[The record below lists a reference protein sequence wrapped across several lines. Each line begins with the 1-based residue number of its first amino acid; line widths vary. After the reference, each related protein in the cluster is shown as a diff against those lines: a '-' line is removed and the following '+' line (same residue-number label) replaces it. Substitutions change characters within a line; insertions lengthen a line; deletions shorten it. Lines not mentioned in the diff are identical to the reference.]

1 MIPYTVQKGKSMRK
15 RVLSFF
21 LILILFFAIFPVSF
35 AEGENDPSV
44 PSADAQDVAQ
54 FGPGAVVE
62 RDESGNPVSVNGC
75 PVREVTAGINL
86 RSNRAAY
93 QYSVWFT
100 DYPFFQPAT
109 QYDGNLAV
117 MSLAMALS
125 ANRAMNPSEDLKT
138 WFDPSLHLEKYLTD
152 AGFSDIR
159 KDDYSKETSMYTI
172 SMAMGARYMEHEG
185 EEPFTLIAIGVC
197 GGGYGNEWQSNMTPG
212 SGELHKGFLSAAQL
226 VIDRLAG
233 YILTNGIEGNI
244 KVWISG
250 FSRAAAVSNVTAGLL
265 VRDGMFPKEDVYAY
279 TFATPAAVHNAPLS
293 GYENIFNILN
303 PMDVVPQV
311 MPYDWDFSRFGTDLF
326 IPVTEFSSTGDTYTY
341 SRAAFARDTF
351 GIEANYS
358 PALNLRMRLLLSMIM
373 DVAEDRAE
381 YNAHL
386 QPAVV
391 GIMQNG
397 NASNLLSTVRSLLLT
412 VKDKGSAGRTNVD
425 ALVNYVSRVFG
436 NLLTRTELDEANR
449 NTGSIVFR
457 LFNEHCEDAYL
468 ANVDLIRAGV
478 FEDDTE
484 FTYVFIRGP
493 VDVTYLSDASGPNV
507 SVTLT
512 AKGELSADKLRWEAR
527 GNDPSELDAYMHQR
541 YMERI
546 GDTTVVAVP
555 RDANIVIGYEAVRSG
570 TVEVRYADCSVH
582 AAAVYHGGSAAPQQ
596 VKKGDAGMAFRSDR
610 GVGISSD
617 DFEPRDFTAAEIAS
631 FIGIDSAG
639 LNWRVTLMLLAALA
653 GVVVTVLIW
662 VGLLLNRTPK
672 KPGVPVWLCLGVFC
686 IAMLEAELAFWFF
699 ADHTN
704 LRMLW
709 KMILGAALLV
719 IFLIRHWRSKRTLLM
734 LPGFFML
741 IAADVVMC
749 LYVLQ
754 GAILFTVAH
763 ALLIFAFLYKSPM
776 PLKMWIQW
784 FVVSAIATVLI
795 VFGFLPKIGT
805 LAWGAAGYAVV
816 LLLLNYAAGGQLNR
830 ARFAAR
836 LFLLSEA
843 ILLIFMTVFNEPILH
858 ILSVLM
864 FDTALLL
871 IAVSKTGVEQ
881 PKEEPAPGEEPE
893 SEEKS
898 TEEKESET
906 EEESASEE
914 PQEEPAPQAD

>member
-1 MIPYTVQKGKSMRK
+1 MRK
-15 RVLSFF
+15 RILSFF
-21 LILILFFAIFPVSF
+21 LILLLCLSF
-35 AEGENDPSV
+35 LPASL
-44 PSADAQDVAQ
+44 ADDGDGSDARDEEQ
-54 FGPGAVVE
+54 FGPDAVVE
-62 RDESGNPVSVNGC
+62 RDESGIPVSVNGY

-86 RSNRAAY
+86 RSNREAY
-93 QYSVWFT
+93 EYSVWFT
-100 DYPFFQPAT
+100 DYPFYRPAT

-125 ANRAMNPSEDLKT
+125 ANRAMNPSEDPKT

-152 AGFSDIR
+152 AGFTDIR
-159 KDDYSKETSMYTI
+159 KDDYSKATSMYTI
-172 SMAMGARYMEHEG
+172 SMAMGARRMECEG

-212 SGELHKGFLSAAQL
+212 WGELHQGFLSASQL

-244 KVWISG
+244 KIWISG

-265 VRDGMFPKEDVYAY
+265 VRDGMFPKENVYAY
-279 TFATPAAVHNAPLS
+279 TFATPAAVHNAPL
-293 GYENIFNILN
+293 GGFENIFNIVN

-311 MPYDWDFSRFGTDLF
+311 MPYDWGFSRFGTDLF

-341 SRAAFARDTF
+341 SRAAFARRTF

-373 DVAEDRAE
+373 DVAEDRE
-381 YNAHL
+381 QYNTHL

-397 NASNLLSTVRSLLLT
+397 NASNMLSTVRNLLLT
-412 VKDKGSAGRTNVD
+412 VKDKGSAGRMNVD

-436 NLLTRTELDEANR
+436 TLLTRTELDDANQ
-449 NTGSIVFR
+449 NTGGIAFR

-468 ANVDLIRAGV
+468 ANIDLIRAGT

-493 VDVTYLSDASGPNV
+493 VNVSYLSDASGPNAG
-507 SVTLT
+507 VTLT
-512 AKGELSADKLRWEAR
+512 ETGELIADKLGWQAA
-527 GNDPSELDAYMHQR
+527 GYDPSDLEAFTHLR

-555 RDANIVIGYEAVRSG
+555 RDANIVIGWEATDSG
-570 TVEVRYADCSVH
+570 TVEVCYADCSVH
-582 AAAVYHGGSAAPQQ
+582 ASASYHGGSASPQR
-596 VKKGDAGMAFRSDR
+596 VRKGDAGTAFRSDA
-610 GVGISSD
+610 GDLVTDG
-617 DFEPRDFTAAEIAS
+617 FEPTDFTAAQIAR
-631 FIGIDSAG
+631 FIGVDSVG
-639 LNWRVTLMLLAALA
+639 INWRVSLMLLAALA

-662 VGLLLNRTPK
+662 VGLLLNRTRK
-672 KPGVPVWLCLGVFC
+672 KPGAAVWLCLGVFC
-686 IAMLEAELAFWFF
+686 IAMLEAELAYWFF

-709 KMILGAALLV
+709 KMILGAALLT
-719 IFLIRHWRSKRTLLM
+719 IFLIRHRKSKRTLLM

-784 FVVSAIATVLI
+784 FVVSAIASVLI

-805 LAWGAAGYAVV
+805 LAWGAAAYAVI
-816 LLLLNYAAGGQLNR
+816 LLLLNYTAGGQLPR

-864 FDTALLL
+864 FDTALLM

-881 PKEEPAPGEEPE
+881 AKDAPAPKVPAQ
-893 SEEKS
+893 
-898 TEEKESET
+898 
-906 EEESASEE
+906 EEES
-914 PQEEPAPQAD
+914 PAPAAD

>member
-1 MIPYTVQKGKSMRK
+1 MRK
-15 RVLSFF
+15 RLLSLF
-21 LILILFFAIFPVSF
+21 LILLLVFALIPVSF
-35 AEGENDPSV
+35 ADDGTAAA
-44 PSADAQDVAQ
+44 SADPRDEAQ
-54 FGPGAVVE
+54 FGPNAVVE
-62 RDESGNPVSVNGC
+62 RDESGNPIAVNGC

-125 ANRAMNPSEDLKT
+125 ANRALKSDDPNVRY
-138 WFDPSLHLEKYLTD
+138 DPSLHLQKYLTD
-152 AGFSDIR
+152 AGFTHIR

-172 SMAMGARYMEHEG
+172 SMAMGARRMEREG

-212 SGELHKGFLSAAQL
+212 SGELHKGFLSASQL

-265 VRDGMFPKEDVYAY
+265 VRDGMFPKENVFAY
-279 TFATPAAVHNAPLS
+279 TFATPAAVHNAPQS
-293 GYENIFNILN
+293 GYENIFNIIN

-311 MPYDWDFSRFGTDLF
+311 MPYDWDFARFGTDLF
-326 IPVTEFSSTGDTYTY
+326 IPVTEFSSTGDTYTW
-341 SRAAFARDTF
+341 SRAAYARKTF

-358 PALNLRMRLLLSMIM
+358 PALNLRMRLLLSMIL
-373 DVAEDRAE
+373 DVAENRE
-381 YNAHL
+381 QYNEHL

-412 VKDKGSAGRTNVD
+412 VKDKGSAGRMNVD
-425 ALVNYVSRVFG
+425 TLVNYVSRVFG
-436 NLLTRTELDEANR
+436 NVLTRTELDDANA
-449 NTGSIVFR
+449 NTGNIAFR

-468 ANVDLIRAGV
+468 ANIDLLRAGT

-493 VDVTYLSDASGPNV
+493 VDVTYLSAASGPNV

-512 AKGELSADKLRWEAR
+512 EKGELTADKLRWEAN
-527 GNDPSELDAYMHQR
+527 GNDPDELEAFLHQR
-541 YMERI
+541 YMERV
-546 GDTTVVAVP
+546 GDTSIVAVP
-555 RDANIVIGYEAVRSG
+555 RDASVVIGWDATRSG
-570 TVEVRYADCSVH
+570 TVEVRYVNCSVH
-582 AAAVYHGGSAAPQQ
+582 ASSVYHGGTAAPQS
-596 VKKGDAGMAFRSDR
+596 VKKHDAGMAFRYDINA
-610 GVGISSD
+610 GAQTDG
-617 DFEPRDFTAAEIAS
+617 FEPTDFTAAEIAS
-631 FIGIDSAG
+631 FMGVDSVG
-639 LNWRVTLMLLAALA
+639 VNWRVSLMLFAALA
-653 GVVVTVLIW
+653 GVVITVLIW

-672 KPGVPVWLCLGVFC
+672 KPGFAVWLCLCIFC

-719 IFLIRHWRSKRTLLM
+719 IFLIRHWKSKRTLLM

-741 IAADVVMC
+741 IVADVVMC

-754 GAILFTVAH
+754 GAILFMAAH
-763 ALLIFAFLYKSPM
+763 VLLIFAFLYKSPM

-784 FVVSAIATVLI
+784 FVVSALASVLI
-795 VFGFLPKIGT
+795 IFGFLPKIGT
-805 LAWGAAGYAVV
+805 LAWGAAAYAVV
-816 LLLLNYAAGGQLNR
+816 LLLLNYAAGGQLPR

-881 PKEEPAPGEEPE
+881 PKEEPAP
-893 SEEKS
+893 
-898 TEEKESET
+898 
-906 EEESASEE
+906 EESAPEE
-914 PQEEPAPQAD
+914 PPAKEEPAPEEPPAKEEPAPEEPPASQEN

>member
-1 MIPYTVQKGKSMRK
+1 MRK
-15 RVLSFF
+15 RIFSLL
-21 LILILFFAIFPVSF
+21 LILLLVFTLIPASLADDG
-35 AEGENDPSV
+35 AA
-44 PSADAQDVAQ
+44 ADAPSSDPRDEAQ

-62 RDESGNPVSVNGC
+62 RDESGNPVAVNGC

-100 DYPFFQPAT
+100 DYPFYQPAT

-125 ANRAMNPSEDLKT
+125 ANRALRSSDDPDA
-138 WFDPSLHLEKYLTD
+138 WFDPSLHLQKYLTD
-152 AGFSDIR
+152 AGFTHIR

-172 SMAMGARYMEHEG
+172 SMAMGSRVFEREG

-212 SGELHKGFLSAAQL
+212 SGELHKGFLSASQL

-279 TFATPAAVHNAPLS
+279 TFATPAAVHNAPQS

-311 MPYDWDFSRFGTDLF
+311 MPYDWGYSRFGADLF
-326 IPVTEFSSTGDTYTY
+326 IPVTEFSSTGDTYTW
-341 SRAAFARDTF
+341 SRASYARETF

-373 DVAEDRAE
+373 DVAENRE
-381 YNAHL
+381 QYNEHL

-391 GIMQNG
+391 GVMQNG

-412 VKDKGSAGRTNVD
+412 VKDKGSAGRMNVD
-425 ALVNYVSRVFG
+425 TLVNYVSRVFG
-436 NLLTRTELDEANR
+436 NVLTRTELDDANA
-449 NTGSIVFR
+449 NTGNIALR

-468 ANVDLIRAGV
+468 ANIDLLRAGT

-493 VDVTYLSDASGPNV
+493 VDVTYLSDASGPNI

-512 AKGELSADKLRWEAR
+512 EKGELTADKLRWEAN
-527 GNDPSELDAYMHQR
+527 GNDPGELEAFLHQR
-541 YMERI
+541 YMERV
-546 GDTTVVAVP
+546 GDTSIVAVP
-555 RDANIVIGYEAVRSG
+555 RDANVVIGWEATRSG

-582 AAAVYHGGSAAPQQ
+582 ASSVYHGGTAAARS
-596 VKKGDAGMAFRSDR
+596 VKKGDAGMAFRYDKNA
-610 GVGISSD
+610 GAQTN
-617 DFEPRDFTAAEIAS
+617 DFAPTDLTAAEIAS
-631 FIGIDSAG
+631 FMGVDSVG
-639 LNWRVTLMLLAALA
+639 VNWRVTLMILTALA

-662 VGLLLNRTPK
+662 IGLLLNRTPK
-672 KPGVPVWLCLGVFC
+672 RPGVPVWLCLCVFC
-686 IAMLEAELAFWFF
+686 ISVLEAELAFWFF

-709 KMILGAALLV
+709 KMILGAALLI
-719 IFLIRHWRSKRTLLM
+719 IFLIRHRNSKRTLLM

-784 FVVSAIATVLI
+784 FIVSALASVLI

-805 LAWGAAGYAVV
+805 LAWGAAVYAVV
-816 LLLLNYAAGGQLNR
+816 LLLLNYTAGGQLPR

-881 PKEEPAPGEEPE
+881 TNEEPPAPKPEKEPAQEKEAEPEEEP
-893 SEEKS
+893 
-898 TEEKESET
+898 TP
-906 EEESASEE
+906 EEEPPAPEA
-914 PQEEPAPQAD
+914 PAPQAD

>member
-1 MIPYTVQKGKSMRK
+1 MRK
-15 RVLSFF
+15 RILSCF
-21 LILILFFAIFPVSF
+21 LILLLILPLISASF
-35 AEGENDPSV
+35 ADDGSAADTA
-44 PSADAQDVAQ
+44 SADAQDEAQ

-62 RDESGNPVSVNGC
+62 RDESGNPVTVNGC
-75 PVREVTAGINL
+75 PVRSVTAGINL

-100 DYPFFQPAT
+100 DYPFYQPAT

-125 ANRAMNPSEDLKT
+125 ANRALKPSDDLET
-138 WFDPSLHLEKYLTD
+138 WFDPALHLVQFLTD

-172 SMAMGARYMEHEG
+172 SMAMGARRMEREG
-185 EEPFTLIAIGVC
+185 DEPFTLIAIGVC

-212 SGELHKGFLSAAQL
+212 GGELHKGFLSASQL

-265 VRDGMFPKEDVYAY
+265 VRDGMFPKENVYAY
-279 TFATPAAVHNAPLS
+279 TFATPAAVHNTPES

-311 MPYDWDFSRFGTDLF
+311 MPYDWDFARFGTDLF
-326 IPVTEFSSTGDTYTY
+326 IPVTEFSSNGDTYTW
-341 SRAAFARDTF
+341 SRATFARDTF

-373 DVAEDRAE
+373 DVAENRE
-381 YNAHL
+381 QYNEHL

-391 GIMQNG
+391 GVMQNG
-397 NASNLLSTVRSLLLT
+397 NASNLLTTVRSLLLT

-436 NLLTRTELDEANR
+436 NVLTRTELDDANQ
-449 NTGSIVFR
+449 NTGNIAFR

-468 ANVDLIRAGV
+468 ANIDLIRAGT

-493 VDVTYLSDASGPNV
+493 VDVTYLSAASGPIV

-512 AKGELSADKLRWEAR
+512 EKGELTADKLRLEAN
-527 GNDPSELDAYMHQR
+527 GNDPAELNAFLHQR
-541 YMERI
+541 YMERV
-546 GDTTVVAVP
+546 GDTSIVAVP
-555 RDANIVIGYEAVRSG
+555 RDASVVIGWEATRSG
-570 TVEVRYADCSVH
+570 TVEVRYANCSVH
-582 AAAVYHGGSAAPQQ
+582 ASSVYHGGTAAAQS
-596 VKKGDAGMAFRSDR
+596 VKKRDTGIAFRYDINA
-610 GVGISSD
+610 GALTDG
-617 DFEPRDFTAAEIAS
+617 FEPTVFTAAEIAS
-631 FIGIDSAG
+631 FMGVDSVG
-639 LNWRVTLMLLAALA
+639 VNWRVTLMLLAALA

-662 VGLLLNRTPK
+662 VGLLLNRAPK
-672 KPGVPVWLCLGVFC
+672 RPGVPVWICLGVFC

-709 KMILGAALLV
+709 KMILGAALLI
-719 IFLIRHWRSKRTLLM
+719 IFLIRHRKSKRTLLM

-784 FVVSAIATVLI
+784 FTVSALASVLI

-805 LAWGAAGYAVV
+805 LAWGAAVYAVV
-816 LLLLNYAAGGQLNR
+816 LLLLNYAAGGQLPR

-843 ILLIFMTVFNEPILH
+843 ILLIFMTVFKEPILH

-881 PKEEPAPGEEPE
+881 PKEEPAPEKEPFAKEEPAPGE
-893 SEEKS
+893 PEQEE
-898 TEEKESET
+898 EPPASET
-906 EEESASEE
+906 
-914 PQEEPAPQAD
+914 PAPQAD

>member
-1 MIPYTVQKGKSMRK
+1 MYK
-15 RVLSFF
+15 RILACFLS
-21 LILILFFAIFPVSF
+21 LLLLFAL
-35 AEGENDPSV
+35 
-44 PSADAQDVAQ
+44 SATALADDSATPEDQPDLDEMNRNFEQ
-54 FGPGAVVE
+54 FGNVDSVE
-62 RDESGNPVSVNGC
+62 RDENGKPVSVNGC
-75 PVREVTAGINL
+75 PVRQVRAGINL

-93 QYSVWFT
+93 QYSIWFT
-100 DYPFFQPAT
+100 EYPFWQPAT

-125 ANRAMNPSEDLKT
+125 ANRAMNPSEDRKT

-152 AGFSDIR
+152 AGFSHIR

-172 SMAMGARYMEHEG
+172 SMAMGSRLMEREG

-212 SGELHKGFLSAAQL
+212 SGDLHEGFLSASQL

-233 YILTNGIEGNI
+233 YILTNGIEGNVKI
-244 KVWISG
+244 WISG

-265 VRDGMFPKEDVYAY
+265 IRDGMFDEEDVYAY
-279 TFATPAAVHNAPLS
+279 TFATPAAVRDPYA
-293 GYENIFNILN
+293 GDYENIFNILN

-311 MPYDWDFSRFGTDLF
+311 MPGDWGFRRFGRDLF
-326 IPVTEFSSTGDTYTY
+326 IPVTEFSSSGEIFTE
-341 SRAAFARDTF
+341 SRAETARKTF

-358 PALNLRMRLLLSMIM
+358 PALNLRMRLLLSMIL
-373 DVAEDRAE
+373 DVAESHE
-381 YNAHL
+381 QYNAKL

-391 GIMQNG
+391 GIMQNK
-397 NASNLLSTVRSLLLT
+397 NASNLLTTVRSLLLT
-412 VKDKGSAGRTNVD
+412 VRNNGAAGRLNVD
-425 ALVNYVSRVFG
+425 TLVNYVLRVFG
-436 NLLTRTELDEANR
+436 NALTRTELMGANQ
-449 NTGSIVFR
+449 NTGNLARR

-468 ANVDLIRAGV
+468 ANIDLIRAGF
-478 FEDDTE
+478 FEDDYE
-484 FTYVFIRGP
+484 FTYVLIRGP
-493 VDVTYLSDASGPNV
+493 VNVFLSDALYPDDKIELTVKGEILPDESLVQAYADNT
-507 SVTLT
+507 SFLHTLT
-512 AKGELSADKLRWEAR
+512 
-527 GNDPSELDAYMHQR
+527 QR
-541 YMERI
+541 YYMERI
-546 GDTTVVAVP
+546 ANTSVIAVP
-555 RDANIVIGYEAVRSG
+555 HDSDFIVTWEAAKDG
-570 TVEVRYADCSVH
+570 TVEVWLADCSVY
-582 AAAVYHGGSAAPQQ
+582 ASARYEGATSTPFS
-596 VKKGDAGMAFRSDR
+596 VHKGDSGTAFFSEA
-610 GVGISSD
+610 GVGKGPES
-617 DFEPRDFTAAEIAS
+617 FESTVFDAADIAG
-631 FIGIDSAG
+631 FIGVDSIG
-639 LNWRVTLMLLAALA
+639 INWRIALMLFAAIIGILVTL
-653 GVVVTVLIW
+653 LIW
-662 VGLLLNRTPK
+662 VFIRLQRTSK
-672 KPGVPVWLCLGVFC
+672 KPGIIIWLCLGVFC

-741 IAADVVMC
+741 IAADIVMC

-816 LLLLNYAAGGQLNR
+816 LLLLNYTAGGQLNR

-871 IAVSKTGVEQ
+871 IAVSKTGVEL
-881 PKEEPAPGEEPE
+881 PKELP
-893 SEEKS
+893 
-898 TEEKESET
+898 SET
-906 EEESASEE
+906 EAEPEDSATVKEPEMSGTDES
-914 PQEEPAPQAD
+914 PAPQEA

>member
-1 MIPYTVQKGKSMRK
+1 MRK
-15 RVLSFF
+15 RLLSCF
-21 LILILFFAIFPVSF
+21 LILLLVLALIPVSY
-35 AEGENDPSV
+35 AESG
-44 PSADAQDVAQ
+44 DASDTAGSQDEAQ
-54 FGPGAVVE
+54 FGPNAVVE

-100 DYPFFQPAT
+100 DYPFWQPAT

-125 ANRAMNPSEDLKT
+125 ANRALKPSDYLET

-152 AGFSDIR
+152 AGFADIR

-172 SMAMGARYMEHEG
+172 SMAMGSRLMEREG

-212 SGELHKGFLSAAQL
+212 GGELHKGFLSASQL

-265 VRDGMFPKEDVYAY
+265 VRDGMFPKENVYAY
-279 TFATPAAVHNAPLS
+279 TFATPAAVHNPPQS

-311 MPYDWDFSRFGTDLF
+311 MPYDWDFARFGTDLF
-326 IPVTEFSSTGDTYTY
+326 IPVTEFSSTGDTYTW
-341 SRAAFARDTF
+341 SRASFARDTF

-373 DVAEDRAE
+373 DVAENRE
-381 YNAHL
+381 QYNEHL

-397 NASNLLSTVRSLLLT
+397 NASNLLSTVRGMLLT
-412 VKDKGSAGRTNVD
+412 VKDKGSAGRMNVD
-425 ALVNYVSRVFG
+425 TLVNYISRVFG
-436 NLLTRTELDEANR
+436 NVLTRTELDDANA
-449 NTGSIVFR
+449 NTGNIALR

-468 ANVDLIRAGV
+468 ANIDLIRAGT
-478 FEDDTE
+478 FEDNLE

-493 VDVTYLSDASGPNV
+493 VDVTYLSDAGGPNV

-512 AKGELSADKLRWEAR
+512 SKGELLADKLRWEAG

-555 RDANIVIGYEAVRSG
+555 RDANIVIGWEAQRSG
-570 TVEVRYADCSVH
+570 TVEVCYSDCSVH
-582 AAAVYHGGSAAPQQ
+582 ASASYHGGTAAPQS
-596 VKKGDAGMAFRSDR
+596 VKKHDAGMAFRSDR
-610 GVGISSD
+610 GVGVSMD
-617 DFEPRDFTAAEIAS
+617 GFETRDFTAAEIAS
-631 FIGIDSAG
+631 FMGIDSVG
-639 LNWRVTLMLLAALA
+639 VNWRVTLMLFAALA
-653 GVVVTVLIW
+653 GILVTVLIW
-662 VGLLLNRTPK
+662 IGLLLNRTPK
-672 KPGVPVWLCLGVFC
+672 KPGAAVWLCLCVFC

-709 KMILGAALLV
+709 KIILGAALLV

-784 FVVSAIATVLI
+784 FVVSVIASVLI

-805 LAWGAAGYAVV
+805 LAWGAAAYAVV
-816 LLLLNYAAGGQLNR
+816 LLLLNYTAGGQLPR

-864 FDTALLL
+864 FDAALLL

-881 PKEEPAPGEEPE
+881 PKAESEPEEKPE

-898 TEEKESET
+898 TEEKESEP

-914 PQEEPAPQAD
+914 PQEEPAPQAV

>member
-1 MIPYTVQKGKSMRK
+1 MRK
-15 RVLSFF
+15 RILSFF
-21 LILILFFAIFPVSF
+21 LILLLILVLLPASF
-35 AEGENDPSV
+35 AEDTD
-44 PSADAQDVAQ
+44 SADVQSDEARDDGQ

-62 RDESGNPVSVNGC
+62 RDEKGDPFSVNGY
-75 PVREVTAGINL
+75 PVRQVMAGINL
-86 RSNRAAY
+86 RSNKAAY

-100 DYPFFQPAT
+100 EYPFWQPAT

-125 ANRAMNPSEDLKT
+125 ANRALNPSEESKA
-138 WFDPSLHLEKYLTD
+138 WYDPSLHLEKYLTD
-152 AGFSDIR
+152 AGFSHIR

-212 SGELHKGFLSAAQL
+212 SGELHQGFLSASQL

-233 YILTNGIEGNI
+233 YILTNGITGNI
-244 KVWISG
+244 KIWISG

-265 VRDGMFPKEDVYAY
+265 VRDGMFPKENVYAY
-279 TFATPAAVHNAPLS
+279 TFATPAAVHDAPQS
-293 GYENIFNILN
+293 GFENIFNIIN

-311 MPYDWDFSRFGTDLF
+311 MPYDWGFSRFGTDLF

-373 DVAEDRAE
+373 DVAENRE
-381 YNAHL
+381 QYNAHL

-391 GIMQNG
+391 GVMQNG

-412 VKDKGSAGRTNVD
+412 VKDKGSAGRMNVD
-425 ALVNYVSRVFG
+425 TLVDYVSRVFG
-436 NLLTRTELDEANR
+436 NLLTRTELDEANQ
-449 NTGSIVFR
+449 NTGSIVLR

-468 ANVDLIRAGV
+468 ANIDLIRAGV
-478 FEDDTE
+478 FEEDYA

-507 SVTLT
+507 NVTLT
-512 AKGELSADKLRWEAR
+512 SKGELAADKLRWEAR

-546 GDTTVVAVP
+546 GDTSVVAVP
-555 RDANIVIGYEAVRSG
+555 RDANIVIGWEAQRSG
-570 TVEVRYADCSVH
+570 TVEVCIADCSVH
-582 AAAVYHGGSAAPQQ
+582 ASASYDGAKSAPQQ
-596 VKKGDAGMAFRSDR
+596 VRKGDAGIAYRSEAGA
-610 GVGISSD
+610 GVLPDG
-617 DFEPRDFTAAEIAS
+617 FEPTDFTAAEIAS
-631 FIGIDSAG
+631 FIGIDSVG
-639 LNWRVTLMLLAALA
+639 INWRVSLMLFAALA
-653 GVVVTVLIW
+653 GIVVTILIW
-662 VGLLLNRTPK
+662 AALLLNRTRK
-672 KPGVPVWLCLGVFC
+672 KPGIPVWLCLGVFC

-719 IFLIRHWRSKRTLLM
+719 IFLLRHRRSKRTLLM

-749 LYVLQ
+749 LYFLQ
-754 GAILFTVAH
+754 GAILFMVAH
-763 ALLIFAFLYKSPM
+763 ALLIFAFLYRSPM

-784 FVVSAIATVLI
+784 FVVSTIATVLI

-816 LLLLNYAAGGQLNR
+816 LLLLNYTAGGQLNR

-864 FDTALLL
+864 FDTALLM
-871 IAVSKTGVEQ
+871 IAVSKTGVEL
-881 PKEEPAPGEEPE
+881 PKELQ
-893 SEEKS
+893 
-898 TEEKESET
+898 SET
-906 EEESASEE
+906 EAEPEDSATVKEPEMSGTDES
-914 PQEEPAPQAD
+914 PAPQEA

>member
-1 MIPYTVQKGKSMRK
+1 MRK
-15 RVLSFF
+15 RILSFF
-21 LILILFFAIFPVSF
+21 LILLLALALIPASF
-35 AEGENDPSV
+35 ADDGTAAA
-44 PSADAQDVAQ
+44 SADAQDEAQ

-86 RSNRAAY
+86 RSNREAY

-125 ANRAMNPSEDLKT
+125 ANRAMNPSEDGNAS
-138 WFDPSLHLEKYLTD
+138 FDPSLHLQKYLTD

-172 SMAMGARYMEHEG
+172 SMAMGSRIMQREG

-212 SGELHKGFLSAAQL
+212 SDELHKGFLSASQL

-265 VRDGMFPKEDVYAY
+265 VRDGMFPKENVYAY
-279 TFATPAAVHNAPLS
+279 TFATPAAVHNAPNS
-293 GYENIFNILN
+293 GCENIFNIIN

-311 MPYDWDFSRFGTDLF
+311 MPYDWDFARFGTDLF

-341 SRAAFARDTF
+341 SRAAYARDTF

-373 DVAEDRAE
+373 DVAENRE
-381 YNAHL
+381 QYNEHL

-391 GIMQNG
+391 GVMQNG

-412 VKDKGSAGRTNVD
+412 VKDKGSAGRMNVD
-425 ALVNYVSRVFG
+425 TLVNYVARVFG
-436 NLLTRTELDEANR
+436 NVLTRTELDDANA
-449 NTGSIVFR
+449 NTGNIALR

-468 ANVDLIRAGV
+468 ANIDLLRAGT

-512 AKGELSADKLRWEAR
+512 EKGELLADRLRWEAN
-527 GNDPSELDAYMHQR
+527 GNDPDELEAFLHQR
-541 YMERI
+541 YMERV
-546 GDTTVVAVP
+546 GDTSIVAVP
-555 RDANIVIGYEAVRSG
+555 RDANVVIGWEATRGG

-582 AAAVYHGGSAAPQQ
+582 ASSVYHGGTAAARS
-596 VKKGDAGMAFRSDR
+596 VKKHDAGMAFRYDKD
-610 GVGISSD
+610 VGAQTD
-617 DFEPRDFTAAEIAS
+617 GFEPTDFTAAEIAS
-631 FIGIDSAG
+631 FMGVDSVG
-639 LNWRVTLMLLAALA
+639 VNWRVTLMLLAALA
-653 GVVVTVLIW
+653 GILVTVLIW
-662 VGLLLNRTPK
+662 VGLLLNRAPK
-672 KPGVPVWLCLGVFC
+672 KPGAAVWICLGVFC

-784 FVVSAIATVLI
+784 FVVSAIASVLI

-805 LAWGAAGYAVV
+805 LAWGAAFYAVV
-816 LLLLNYAAGGQLNR
+816 LLLLNYTAGGQLPR

-843 ILLIFMTVFNEPILH
+843 ILLIFMTVFTEPILH

-881 PKEEPAPGEEPE
+881 PKEEPAPEEEHAPEEP
-893 SEEKS
+893 
-898 TEEKESET
+898 
-906 EEESASEE
+906 ASEE
-914 PQEEPAPQAD
+914 PAPKAEPPVPEETASEEEPPMQEKPAPQAN

>member
-1 MIPYTVQKGKSMRK
+1 MRK
-15 RVLSFF
+15 RFLSFLLIF
-21 LILILFFAIFPVSF
+21 LLIFSVLPASL
-35 AEGENDPSV
+35 AEDDAPPSDE
-44 PSADAQDVAQ
+44 P

-62 RDESGNPVSVNGC
+62 RNEAGEPVSVNGY

-93 QYSVWFT
+93 EYPVWFA
-100 DYPFFQPAT
+100 DYPFWQPAT

-117 MSLAMALS
+117 MSLALALS
-125 ANRAMNPSEDLKT
+125 ANRAVNPSDDPKT

-152 AGFSDIR
+152 AGFSNIR

-172 SMAMGARYMEHEG
+172 SMAMGARRMEHEG

-265 VRDGMFPKEDVYAY
+265 VRDGMFPKENVFAY
-279 TFATPAAVHNAPLS
+279 TFATPAAVHDAPES

-303 PMDVVPQV
+303 PMDIVPQV

-341 SRAAFARDTF
+341 SRASYARKTF

-373 DVAEDRAE
+373 DVAENRE
-381 YNAHL
+381 QYNAHL

-397 NASNLLSTVRSLLLT
+397 NASNLLSTVRGLLLT
-412 VKDKGSAGRTNVD
+412 VKDNGSAGRMNVD
-425 ALVNYVSRVFG
+425 TLVDYVSRVFG
-436 NLLTRTELDEANR
+436 NVLTRTELDEANQ
-449 NTGSIVFR
+449 NTGNIALR

-468 ANVDLIRAGV
+468 ANIDLLRAGT
-478 FEDDTE
+478 FEDDLT

-512 AKGELSADKLRWEAR
+512 AKGELQADKLRWEAR
-527 GNDPSELDAYMHQR
+527 GNDPAELNAYMHQR

-555 RDANIVIGYEAVRSG
+555 RDANIVIGWEATRSG

-582 AAAVYHGGSAAPQQ
+582 ASAIYHGATAAPRQ
-596 VKKGDAGMAFRSDR
+596 VKKGDAGMAFRYDKN
-610 GVGISSD
+610 VGKQTD
-617 DFEPRDFTAAEIAS
+617 GFEPTDFTAAEIAS
-631 FIGIDSAG
+631 FIEIDSVG
-639 LNWRVTLMLLAALA
+639 VNWRVTLMLFAALA

-662 VGLLLNRTPK
+662 VGLLLIRTRK
-672 KPGVPVWLCLGVFC
+672 KPGVPVWICLGVFC

-709 KMILGAALLV
+709 KMILGAALLA
-719 IFLIRHWRSKRTLLM
+719 IFLIRHWKSKRTLLM
-734 LPGFFML
+734 LPGFFMML
-741 IAADVVMC
+741 FADVVMC

-754 GAILFTVAH
+754 GAILFLVAH
-763 ALLIFAFLYKSPM
+763 GLLTFAFLFRSPM

-784 FVVSAIATVLI
+784 IVVSAIASVLI
-795 VFGFLPKIGT
+795 VFSFLPKIGT
-805 LAWGAAGYAVV
+805 LAWGAAAYAVI
-816 LLLLNYAAGGQLNR
+816 LLLMNYAAGGQLPR
-830 ARFAAR
+830 VRFAAR

-843 ILLIFMTVFNEPILH
+843 ILLIFMTVFSEPILH

-864 FDTALLL
+864 FDTALLM
-871 IAVSKTGVEQ
+871 IAVSKTGVEV
-881 PKEEPAPGEEPE
+881 PKMLQSESEAEPEDSATVEEPE
-893 SEEKS
+893 MSEAD
-898 TEEKESET
+898 ES
-906 EEESASEE
+906 
-914 PQEEPAPQAD
+914 PAPQEA